1 MKLAFVILSVLV
13 GLCVAFA
20 PPNQVGVVAL
30 RPLARATAGVFA
42 GLCSVALRGANPPTS
57 ASISTPSAPPKQPR
71 LIGQAL
77 RVPPGCPIAA
87 FQYAPDVQ
95 GPWRTA
101 FVLTNGPRPVVLFDV
116 SDQRQ
121 MFYRFLPG
129 PPVPP
134 FPE

>member
-1 MKLAFVILSVLV
+1 MKLAFVILSALV

-42 GLCSVALRGANPPTS
+42 GLGSVALSGANPPS
-57 ASISTPSAPPKQPR
+57 ARISTPSAPPKQPR

-77 RVPPGCPIAA
+77 KVPPGWPIAA

-101 FVLTNGPRPVVLFDV
+101 FVLTNGPRPVVILDSPSSTNF
-116 SDQRQ
+116 S
-121 MFYRFLPG
+121 
-129 PPVPP
+129 
-134 FPE
+134 

>member
-20 PPNQVGVVAL
+20 PPL
-30 RPLARATAGVFA
+30 KL
-42 GLCSVALRGANPPTS
+42 GA
-57 ASISTPSAPPKQPR
+57 AASAPPRVPR

-77 RVPPGCPIAA
+77 KVPPGWPIAA